1 MGKSADRII
10 VSSPGNISVAIL
22 LISSDFLFVVAT
34 SLPFSYIFC
43 SGQSFL
49 SFLTEKIFTI
59 GLDQTRASSD
69 DAI

>member
-1 MGKSADRII
+1 MIWKHGISKSFNN
-10 VSSPGNISVAIL
+10 VNH
-22 LISSDFLFVVAT
+22 FLFVVAT